1 MDLSDG
7 FTKKTIVDLKSV
19 VSLLFAFLLAYCL
32 TSTDVFRGFVIL
44 IVWFSIVLSVCCFVC
59 HSDLLSY
66 FLCFLFNGLSLL
78 RLVCFLSLP
87 LGECLLSEA
96 SLTQKLTDGADV
108 ERFLSSEDFLDRRLD
123 KREKF
128 KRRISGS
135 VEKP

>member
-7 FTKKTIVDLKSV
+7 FTKKKNIVDLKSV

-66 FLCFLFNGLSLL
+66 FLCFLFNGLSLC
-78 RLVCFLSLP
+78 RLA
-87 LGECLLSEA
+87 CLTFFTFRRMFSER
-96 SLTQKLTDGADV
+96 SEFDTKADRWRRRRKV
-108 ERFLSSEDFLDRRLD
+108 FIFRRFSRSQA
-123 KREKF
+123 
-128 KRRISGS
+128 
-135 VEKP
+135 